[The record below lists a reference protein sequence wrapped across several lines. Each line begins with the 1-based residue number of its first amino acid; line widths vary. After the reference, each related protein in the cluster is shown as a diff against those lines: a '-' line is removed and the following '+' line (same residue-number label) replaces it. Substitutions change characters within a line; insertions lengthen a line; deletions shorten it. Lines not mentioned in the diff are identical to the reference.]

1 MTAINEI
8 PGAWRLQ
15 TQLMGI
21 ETAIADLKTGALIS
35 GISVLAAPSPEPQGI
50 GQPLKEETRVA
61 LDPPID
67 DQVAIDGAIAML
79 EGQMNKLITE
89 LQSLGF
95 TYTGTSI
102 PAQKPVEP
110 VILPELERLMQT
122 TPPPPLPPMPF
133 PNPPPGQPMPP
144 PPHPEGL
151 PMVPP
156 LPPEALQLPD
166 YQPDLPVPLV
176 ETAPA
181 VGDQPPPEPP
191 PPPVTP
197 VMPTR
202 PQLNRN

>member
-35 GISVLAAPSPEPQGI
+35 GISVLAASSPEPQGI

-122 TPPPPLPPMPF
+122 TAPPPLPPMPF
-133 PNPPPGQPMPP
+133 PNPPPGLPMPP

-156 LPPEALQLPD
+156 LPPEALQLPEN
-166 YQPDLPVPLV
+166 QPDLPVPLV
-176 ETAPA
+176 ETAPV

-191 PPPVTP
+191 PSPVTP